1 MINIEYPQFSVDP
14 GESWK
19 LQSPLMMSAD
29 GEMDGINIK
38 QSFPS
43 GLPFIPGKHT
53 YVHGGSNMHPQS
65 EAHAMNRAK

>member
-1 MINIEYPQFSVDP
+1 
-14 GESWK
+14 
-19 LQSPLMMSAD
+19 MMSAD
-29 GEMDGINIK
+29 GEIDGVNIK
-38 QSFPS
+38 LSFPS